1 MPYCRLTTITTYDLE
16 TPEGNVFCGLNA
28 LTALRGTS
36 PAFGTEADVWT
47 LDTGDDGL
55 LAIGRY
61 YEGQKIIGVFN
72 FTEWE
77 KTVMFPYDTGEF
89 TDMLTGKPCLLQE
102 LTVPAYGFYY
112 LEQTI

>member
-1 MPYCRLTTITTYDLE
+1 M
-16 TPEGNVFCGLNA
+16 FCGLNA
-28 LTALRGTS
+28 LVALRGTS

-61 YEGQKIIGVFN
+61 AEGQKVIGVFN

-77 KTVMFPYDTGEF
+77 KTVTFVYDPGEF
-89 TDMLTGKPCLLQE
+89 TDMLTGETHLLRE
-102 LTVPAYGFYY
+102 LPIPAYGFYY
-112 LEQTI
+112 LEQRNGE

>member
-47 LDTGDDGL
+47 LDTGDDFITTTPIN
-55 LAIGRY
+55 ATTRPGR
-61 YEGQKIIGVFN
+61 G
-72 FTEWE
+72 
-77 KTVMFPYDTGEF
+77 P
-89 TDMLTGKPCLLQE
+89 
-102 LTVPAYGFYY
+102 
-112 LEQTI
+112 

>member
-1 MPYCRLTTITTYDLE
+1 M
-16 TPEGNVFCGLNA
+16 FCGLNA
-28 LTALRGTS
+28 LAALRGTS

-61 YEGQKIIGVFN
+61 FKGQKIIGVFN

-77 KTVMFPYDTGEF
+77 KTVTFVYDPGEF
-89 TDMLTGKPCLLQE
+89 VDMLTGDTHVLQD
-102 LTVPAYGFYY
+102 LVIPAYSFYY
-112 LEQTI
+112 LEQEMGT